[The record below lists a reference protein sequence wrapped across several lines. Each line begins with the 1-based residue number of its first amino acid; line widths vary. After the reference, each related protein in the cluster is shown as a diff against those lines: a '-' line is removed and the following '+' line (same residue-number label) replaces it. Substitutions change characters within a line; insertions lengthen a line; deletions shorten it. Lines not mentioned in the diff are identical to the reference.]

1 MRFTLTGLLIGVNVL
16 AFIWQKTTYGGVDYD
31 HGYLS
36 PQLALQYGEWWR
48 VFTAAF
54 LHGNE
59 THLALN
65 MLSLLWLGT
74 PAEMVFG
81 RVRFAVLYIIA
92 IVGSGLAVVYFSSTW
107 GIPALGA
114 SGAIY
119 GLMGA
124 LGAVGLRLGTRGRAL
139 LMRILPV
146 LVLNLGLSFAFPFI
160 SVAAHVGGLIAG
172 FLAGLVLVMGRRAYA
187 EQFAATFVPPPPP
200 VAMPA
205 GATRPGETIENAPE
219 PETIEH
225 PPDAGPHEEADAP
238 PLHVRDPRE

>member
-1 MRFTLTGLLIGVNVL
+1 MRFTLTGLLIAVNVV
-16 AFIWQKTTYGGVDYD
+16 AYIWQKTTHGGVDYD

-36 PQLALQYGEWWR
+36 PQSVLQYGQWWR
-48 VFTAAF
+48 VFSSAF

-65 MLSLLWLGT
+65 MLGLLWLGT

-81 RVRFAVLYIIA
+81 RVRFAALYVIA
-92 IVGSGLAVVYFSSTW
+92 IVGSGLAVVYFSTYE
-107 GIPALGA
+107 IPTLGA

-119 GLMGA
+119 GLIGA

-160 SVAAHVGGLIAG
+160 SAAAHVGGLIAG

-187 EQFAATFVPPPPP
+187 EQFAASFVPPPSAAVP
-200 VAMPA
+200 V
-205 GATRPGETIENAPE
+205 GATQHVHTIEHAPE
-219 PETIEH
+219 PETIEQ
-225 PPDAGPHEEADAP
+225 PPDAGPHEEAGAP

>member
-1 MRFTLTGLLIGVNVL
+1 VRITLTGLLIVVNVL
-16 AFIWQKTTYGGVDYD
+16 AFIWQKTTHGGVDYD

-36 PQLALQYGEWWR
+36 PQSVLQYGQWWR
-48 VFTAAF
+48 IFTAAF

-65 MLSLLWLGT
+65 MLGLLWLGT

-81 RVRFAVLYIIA
+81 RVRFAALYLIA
-92 IVGSGLAVVYFSSTW
+92 IVGAGLAVVYFSTYD
-107 GIPALGA
+107 IPTLGA

-160 SVAAHVGGLIAG
+160 SAAAHIGGLIAG
-172 FLAGLVLVMGRRAYA
+172 FLAALVLVAGRREFA
-187 EQFAATFVPPPPP
+187 EQYAATFAEPNV
-200 VAMPA
+200 VAPA
-205 GATRPGETIENAPE
+205 GATDPV
-219 PETIEH
+219 ETIEH
-225 PPDAGPHEEADAP
+225 PTDA
-238 PLHVRDPRE
+238 RE